1 MRSITVVLLA
11 LVLGACGSTPAT
23 LDSSPRATLSPS
35 GATEDPTAS
44 PSVTPTEAP
53 SATPGPAPA
62 FAHDSLVE
70 VIVTD
75 LIVRTAPGVDPT
87 TSSIL
92 PDGLTSANRAFIAD
106 GPVSASGYDWYLAA
120 PLDRP
125 DGSRGPFGWIAA
137 ASREGERWI
146 SEVAAPCPA
155 TVDLAAVLG
164 LQPLERLACFGDEPL
179 TLNAASIGCGAG
191 GGPWTWDP
199 GWLVM
204 VGGCGLSP
212 DASGED
218 VLLYRV
224 RPGDSEPS
232 AGPVLGHFDDAAAAG
247 CSVTSADPAIPAPS
261 REEAVVICRTQFV
274 IGAP

>member
-1 MRSITVVLLA
+1 MSHLAVVLLA
-11 LVLGACGSTPAT
+11 LALVACGGTPAT
-23 LDSSPRATLSPS
+23 PDASSPATPSPT
-35 GATEDPTAS
+35 GATEEPTAP
-44 PSVTPTEAP
+44 PSVSPTTAA
-53 SATPGPAPA
+53 SATPGPSPA

-75 LIVRTAPGVDPT
+75 LIVRTAPGVDPA

-92 PDGLTSANRAFIAD
+92 PDGLTSADRAFIAD

-137 ASREGERWI
+137 ASREGDPWI
-146 SEVAAPCPA
+146 REVAPPCPA
-155 TVDLAAVLG
+155 TIDLAAVLG

-212 DASGED
+212 DAGGGD

-232 AGPVLGHFDDAAAAG
+232 PGPVLGHFDDAAAAG
-247 CSVTSADPAIPAPS
+247 CSATTADPAIPAPS

-274 IGAP
+274 TGAP

>member
-1 MRSITVVLLA
+1 MLLA
-11 LVLGACGSTPAT
+11 IALTACGGTPAT
-23 LDSSPRATLSPS
+23 S
-35 GATEDPTAS
+35 GASPPGTPSPTAATDEPTAS
-44 PSVTPTEAP
+44 ASVTPTTAP
-53 SATPGPAPA
+53 SATPGPSPA

-75 LIVRTAPGVDPT
+75 LIVRSAPGVDPA

-92 PDGLTSANRAFIAD
+92 PDGLTSADRAFIAD
-106 GPVSASGYDWYLAA
+106 GPVGASGYDWYLAA

-137 ASREGERWI
+137 ASREGDPWI
-146 SEVAAPCPA
+146 REVAPPCPA
-155 TVDLAAVLG
+155 VDLAAVLA
-164 LQPLERLACFGDEPL
+164 LQALERLACFGDEPL
-179 TLNAASIGCGAG
+179 TLNAVSIGCGAG

-212 DASGED
+212 DAGGGD

-224 RPGDSEPS
+224 RPGGTEPTP
-232 AGPVLGHFDDAAAAG
+232 GPVLGHFDDAAAAG
-247 CSVTSADPAIPAPS
+247 CSVTTADPAFPAPP
-261 REEAVVICRTQFV
+261 REEAVVICRTEFV
-274 IGAP
+274 IGPP